1 MMHRV
6 NFLKVDPL
14 ETHDSCL
21 LLSSN
26 AFEQFHLRGN
36 WLPNVLLSQIYPNL
50 LFFLFFPDMSEL
62 QAALEIQVELSKF
75 YNVDLFQR
83 G

>member
-1 MMHRV
+1 MQHQQPRSTL
-6 NFLKVDPL
+6 NA
-14 ETHDSCL
+14 
-21 LLSSN
+21 LSNNPFRHS
-26 AFEQFHLRGN
+26 A
-36 WLPNVLLSQIYPNL
+36 
-50 LFFLFFPDMSEL
+50 DMSEL